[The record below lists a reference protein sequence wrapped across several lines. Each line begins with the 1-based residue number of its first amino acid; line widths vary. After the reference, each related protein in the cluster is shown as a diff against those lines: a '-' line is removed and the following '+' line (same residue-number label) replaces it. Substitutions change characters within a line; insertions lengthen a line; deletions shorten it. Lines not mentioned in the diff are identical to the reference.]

1 MNELG
6 DVRLAYSSICTICD
20 NADRITESAKPGT
33 KVSAKR
39 TYSRSSI
46 VECIEKVLS
55 TWIEDQDQCHLPVSM
70 LLVPARLVL
79 FMRICPKAIIM
90 LNHLVQVQVGL
101 AGSQREIF
109 FTTLK

>member
-6 DVRLAYSSICTICD
+6 DVRLTYSSIHTICD
-20 NADRITESAKPGT
+20 NADRITESAKSGTT

-39 TYSRSSI
+39 TYSRSS
-46 VECIEKVLS
+46 VTECIEKVLS
-55 TWIEDQDQCHLPVSM
+55 AWIDDQDQCRMPVIM

-79 FMRICPKAIIM
+79 FKRICPKVIIV

-101 AGSQREIF
+101 AGF
-109 FTTLK
+109 VTLK

>member
-1 MNELG
+1 LEAVNELG

-20 NADRITESAKPGT
+20 NAVKITESAKSGT

-39 TYSRSSI
+39 TCSRSS
-46 VECIEKVLS
+46 VMECIEKVLS
-55 TWIEDQDQCHLPVSM
+55 TWIDDQDQCRMPVIM

-79 FMRICPKAIIM
+79 FRRICPKVIII

-101 AGSQREIF
+101 AGYV
-109 FTTLK
+109 TLK